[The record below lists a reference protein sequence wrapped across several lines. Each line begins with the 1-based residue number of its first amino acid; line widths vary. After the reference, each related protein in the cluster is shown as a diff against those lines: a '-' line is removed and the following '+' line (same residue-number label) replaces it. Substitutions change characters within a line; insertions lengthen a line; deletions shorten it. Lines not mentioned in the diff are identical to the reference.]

1 MSIPQNVPGRIVRA
15 KNRIRDM
22 PLPGLLSP
30 IETRR
35 HLLLAFALLCGTAL
49 GISITIELHRGI
61 GPPLTLGQL
70 AVHIFLGAIA
80 GVSEEALF
88 RGYAKLYFGNGGL
101 VIGTAVWVVL
111 HQFYAPVTT
120 IYRLPSDTLLG
131 IFFLKLWRG
140 RLWWLALTIH
150 PLWNI
155 GATVGWQI
163 ARIYIT

>member
-1 MSIPQNVPGRIVRA
+1 MSALRNVSGRIVRA
-15 KNRIRDM
+15 RNGIRDI
-22 PLPGLLSP
+22 PLPGFLCP

-35 HLLLAFALLCGTAL
+35 QFVIAFLIFCGTAL
-49 GISITIELHRGI
+49 GISIYIELDRGL

-70 AVHIFLGAIA
+70 STHMFLGAIA
-80 GVSEEALF
+80 GVSEELLF
-88 RGYAKLYFGNGGL
+88 RGYAKLYLGNGGL

-111 HQFYAPVTT
+111 HQFYAPVVT

-131 IFFLKLWRG
+131 IFLLKLWRG
-140 RLWWLALTIH
+140 RLWWLALLMH

-163 ARIYIT
+163 ARIFMA

>member
-1 MSIPQNVPGRIVRA
+1 MSVLQNVPGRIVRA
-15 KNRIRDM
+15 SNRIRDI
-22 PLPGLLSP
+22 PLPGFLRP

-35 HLLLAFALLCGTAL
+35 QFVLAFLVLCGTAL
-49 GISITIELHRGI
+49 GISIAIDLHRGLV
-61 GPPLTLGQL
+61 PPLTLGQL
-70 AVHIFLGAIA
+70 AVHMFLGAIA
-80 GVSEEALF
+80 GASEELLF
-88 RGYAKLYFGNGGL
+88 RGYAKLYLGNGGL